1 VTATRMGVL
10 AVGAALALA
19 VGATSQGARSG
30 GLGVRSQR
38 AARRPHRRLLWP
50 RDRTRQHLP
59 RCRLRGRLL
68 CDEEGQRR
76 LALHCEPGCANS
88 ERADEWRQAV
98 LRLDGHWA
106 ALETHGRRRHRVLER
121 EAVGRPWCVV
131 SRKRARGQLCRHRNQ
146 WKSWPSEWQL
156 SLLRRRAG
164 REGAIRTAGHMASLA
179 NNEEE

>member
-10 AVGAALALA
+10 AVGAALAPA
-19 VGATSQGARSG
+19 VGAPSEGARS
-30 GLGVRSQR
+30 VRSACDPSGQLVGR
-38 AARRPHRRLLWP
+38 TVVFCGPATARLSIFPGVVFE
-50 RDRTRQHLP
+50 D
-59 RCRLRGRLL
+59 GS

-76 LALHCEPGCANS
+76 LALHREPGCANP

-121 EAVGRPWCVV
+121 EVVGRPWCVV
-131 SRKRARGQLCRHRNQ
+131 SRKRARGQLRRHRNQ

-164 REGAIRTAGHMASLA
+164 PEGAIRTAGHMASLA